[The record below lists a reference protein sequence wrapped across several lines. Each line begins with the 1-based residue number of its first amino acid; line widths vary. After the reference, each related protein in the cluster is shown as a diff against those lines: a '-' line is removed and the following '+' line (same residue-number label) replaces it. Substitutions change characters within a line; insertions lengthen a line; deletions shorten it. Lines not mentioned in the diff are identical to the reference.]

1 MQLQQATIRRP
12 RVRWAKILAHTALA
26 AFSLYILL
34 PLLWVL
40 RTSLVPET
48 QAYSAIVFPAL
59 TFDNYLRLFE
69 AHSFGRTYLN
79 SFLAAGG
86 STAFGVP
93 IAAMTGY
100 AFARFRTGGQAT
112 RFVVLATQMLP
123 PVALVLPIFT
133 IFRAFGLTNSVFG
146 IGLAYVGLNFPFMT
160 WILMGFFE
168 GVPVELEWAGMV
180 DGATRWTAFWRLVVP
195 VAAPGIAA
203 ASVLGFILAWNEF
216 LFALILSGPTS
227 ATIPVTLAGL
237 QSQNGVLIAEIS
249 AGVIL
254 GIVPLVVA
262 SRFIQRYLVRGLTF
276 GAVK

>member
-1 MQLQQATIRRP
+1 MQARTSVSPPRRIRWGK
-12 RVRWAKILAHTALA
+12 VFAHLALVV
-26 AFSLYILL
+26 FSLYILL

-40 RTSLVPET
+40 RTSLVPEAR
-48 QAYSAIVFPAL
+48 AYSAALFPSF
-59 TFDNYLRLFE
+59 TFGNYLRLFE
-69 AHSFGRTYLN
+69 AHDFGRTYLN

-86 STAFGVP
+86 STVFGVP
-93 IAAMTGY
+93 IAAMTGF
-100 AFARFRTGGQAT
+100 AFARFRTGGQGT
-112 RFVVLATQMLP
+112 RFMVLATQMLP

-133 IFRAFGLTNSVFG
+133 IFRAVGLTNSIFG

-168 GVPVELEWAGMV
+168 GVPVELEWAAMV
-180 DGATRWTAFWRLVVP
+180 DGATRWTAFWRVVVP

-203 ASVLGFILAWNEF
+203 AAVLGFILAWNEF
-216 LFALILSGPTS
+216 LFALILSGPST

-254 GIVPLVVA
+254 GVLPLVLA